1 MEFRQTQNNTVQYA
15 AAGGVVVRGGRVLV
29 LRRPSKGEVRLP
41 KGHIEPGE
49 SPDETAL
56 RETEEESGYGAADIE
71 SALGSQMVEFDHK
84 GKHYIR
90 TEHYFLMSLP
100 DTPEVNTPRGE
111 DQFLPDWLPW
121 EEALS
126 QLTFEAEREWVRRAR
141 RVIG

>member
-100 DTPEVNTPRGE
+100 DTPEVNTPRG
-111 DQFLPDWLPW
+111 
-121 EEALS
+121 
-126 QLTFEAEREWVRRAR
+126 
-141 RVIG
+141 